1 GNGLG
6 HDLPP
11 YNGST
16 VRETNTAPH
25 GTYDS
30 CHIVVQ

>member
-1 GNGLG
+1 GNELG
-6 HDLPP
+6 HDLAP

-16 VRETNTAPH
+16 VGETNIALH